1 MTASNN
7 IRSLKIKPYN
17 NIRPKGPAAIEDAL
31 LDDAAE
37 MIKNALDNWKK
48 GDKYKLKLD
57 KLRDSY
63 KKLKPSKRLY
73 RPDTGRYGRK
83 LPEKGKY
90 GIPDHSRRLLKRL
103 LKIKPE
109 KTAASFALKRPLLM
123 SIATMMSLADQRKLA
138 SGTLDDAPKNYGG
151 RR

>member
-1 MTASNN
+1 MTAANN

-17 NIRPKGPAAIEDAL
+17 NIRPKGPAAVEDAL
-31 LDDAAE
+31 LDRAAE
-37 MIKNALDNWKK
+37 MIKRALDNWKK
-48 GDKYKLKLD
+48 GDQTKLELD

-63 KKLKPSKRLY
+63 KKLKPSKRLT

-90 GIPDHSRRLLKRL
+90 GIPDHSRRLLKNL
-103 LKIKPE
+103 LKVNPE
-109 KTAASFALKRPLLM
+109 KTVASTAMKNPIAALLGTVL
-123 SIATMMSLADQRKLA
+123 AAADQRPLA
-138 SGTLDDAPKNYGG
+138 SGTLDDALKIYGG

>member
-1 MTASNN
+1 MTAANS
-7 IRSLKIKPYN
+7 IRSLKINPYN
-17 NIRPKGPAAIEDAL
+17 NIRPKGPAAVEDEL
-31 LDDAAE
+31 LDRAAE
-37 MIKNALDNWKK
+37 MIRRALDNKNK
-48 GDKYKLKLD
+48 SDKVKLNLD

-90 GIPDHSRRLLKRL
+90 GIPDHSRRLLKNL

-109 KTAASFALKRPLLM
+109 RTVASTAIKNPIAGLL
-123 SIATMMSLADQRKLA
+123 AVLAAAADQRPLA
-138 SGTLDDAPKNYGG
+138 SGTLDDALKIYGG